1 MVASDFHFM
10 GMQVLESEDLVN
22 WTFISKVY
30 DRIDFPEYE
39 KNERYA
45 GVSWAPA
52 LRYHNGK
59 FYVYFCTPK
68 EGLFM
73 SEATDP
79 RGPWTPLHNVVN
91 VAGWED
97 RCPSG
102 MKTDRRILEEAR

>member
-79 RGPWTPLHNVVN
+79 RSPWTPLHNVVN